1 MSSLRR
7 LFPGIALTCKGIL
20 LFMCGAA
27 LIALFAVSPVIFGCV
42 PSVVS
47 ETDSGAAYPAGAL
60 VYHRYTPAETLAPGD
75 AAVVYDAGRTTVC
88 TILSRDDALR
98 TLLTEGHGPIPF
110 EHVEGRAVFCVPLA
124 GKLVSLFSAPA
135 PWIILAAAAALLLA
149 GAFLLPRYS
158 YAPKYVRSDKK

>member
-47 ETDSGAAYPAGAL
+47 ETDSGAAYPAGPRH
-60 VYHRYTPAETLAPGD
+60 HRYTPAETLAPGD

-98 TLLTEGHGPIPF
+98 TLADRRGAARSLLSTW
-110 EHVEGRAVFCVPLA
+110 RA
-124 GKLVSLFSAPA
+124 GLFSACRLRESWFRSFPHLGLDHSSRGGSPA
-135 PWIILAAAAALLLA
+135 ACRCIFAAPLQLCAEIRQI
-149 GAFLLPRYS
+149 G
-158 YAPKYVRSDKK
+158 

>member
-98 TLLTEGHGPIPF
+98 TLLTEGRGPIPF
-110 EHVEGRAVFCVPLA
+110 EHGGPGCFLRAACGKAGFALFRTWALDHSSRGGSPAACRCIFAAPLQLCA
-124 GKLVSLFSAPA
+124 EIRQIG
-135 PWIILAAAAALLLA
+135 
-149 GAFLLPRYS
+149 
-158 YAPKYVRSDKK
+158 

>member
-75 AAVVYDAGRTTVC
+75 AAVVYDGLHNFIARRCAAHIADRGARP
-88 TILSRDDALR
+88 D
-98 TLLTEGHGPIPF
+98 PF
-110 EHVEGRAVFCVPLA
+110 
-124 GKLVSLFSAPA
+124 
-135 PWIILAAAAALLLA
+135 
-149 GAFLLPRYS
+149 
-158 YAPKYVRSDKK
+158 